1 MDEAKLNYSLALY
14 DAVVRTEKDG
24 DGKLKIELSTEVNG
38 LEIYYTFDGTNLDN
52 YSPKYQNKLLEI
64 PKTATTLKVITY
76 QNGKPKGKQ
85 ITLTM
90 KDLQDRVGRYKMLAE
105 MLDE

>member
-1 MDEAKLNYSLALY
+1 
-14 DAVVRTEKDG
+14 
-24 DGKLKIELSTEVNG
+24 
-38 LEIYYTFDGTNLDN
+38 
-52 YSPKYQNKLLEI
+52 
-64 PKTATTLKVITY
+64 VITY